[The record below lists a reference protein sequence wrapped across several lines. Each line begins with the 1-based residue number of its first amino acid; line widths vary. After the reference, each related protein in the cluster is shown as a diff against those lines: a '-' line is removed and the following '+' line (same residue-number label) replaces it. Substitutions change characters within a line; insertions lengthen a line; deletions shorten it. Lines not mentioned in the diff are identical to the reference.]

1 VNPSAAATP
10 VPALRSPVPIVVSL
24 NAEWH
29 ELVASWPPEPADWAG
44 RHGALAGG
52 GLVEVVERAATGDDA
67 VLLALLVESGEG
79 SELAGRTVLQA
90 MLGRLVRMARRDRWA
105 SVDDYVGALWC
116 VLRSYPLDRRPVRI
130 AANLALDTLK
140 TVQRD
145 RRWCSGPAV
154 DVWLPGEAWDAVLE
168 QGARRQL
175 LDHAAEQQAV
185 AAADLIDAGRRLRLV
200 DEDTSR
206 LLRHVYVDGL
216 SGREAAARLGTT
228 PGSLRVRC
236 SRAVRRLAGH
246 LPALVEAA

>member
-1 VNPSAAATP
+1 MNPSAAP
-10 VPALRSPVPIVVSL
+10 SRPSALRSPVPIVASL
-24 NAEWH
+24 NAEWR
-29 ELVASWPPEPADWAG
+29 ELVVAGLTEPGDWAG
-44 RHGALAGG
+44 RHVALAGG
-52 GLVEVVERAATGDDA
+52 GLAEAVERATTGDDA
-67 VLLALLVESGEG
+67 VLRALLVESAAG

-90 MLGRLVRMARRDRWA
+90 MLGRLVRMAGRDPQA

-116 VLRSYPLDRRPVRI
+116 VQRCYPLDRRPVRI

-145 RRWCSGPAV
+145 RRWCGAPAV
-154 DVWLPGEAWDAVLE
+154 DVWLPGEAWHAVLE
-168 QGARRQL
+168 QGVRRQV

-185 AAADLIDAGRRLRLV
+185 AAADLIEAGRRLRLV
-200 DEDTSR
+200 DEATSR
-206 LLRHVYVDGL
+206 LLRHVYVEGL
-216 SGREAAARLGTT
+216 SGREAAARLGTS

>member
-1 VNPSAAATP
+1 VNPNAVPDRPPGPRSA
-10 VPALRSPVPIVVSL
+10 VPIVAAL
-24 NAEWH
+24 DAQWQQ
-29 ELVASWPPEPADWAG
+29 LVAAGPSEPVEWAG
-44 RHGALAGG
+44 RHPPLAVG
-52 GLVEVVERAATGDDA
+52 GLVEVLERAATGEDA
-67 VLLALLVESGEG
+67 VLRALLVESAGG

-90 MLGRLVRMARRDRWA
+90 MLGRLVRMAGRDRWS
-105 SVDDYVGALWC
+105 SVDEYVGALWC
-116 VLRSYPLDRRPVRI
+116 VQRGYPLDRRPVRI

-145 RRWCSGPAV
+145 RRWCAGPAV

-168 QGARRQL
+168 QGVRRQV
-175 LDHAAEQQAV
+175 LDHAAEQRAL

-200 DEDTSR
+200 DEATSR
-206 LLRHVYVDGL
+206 LLHHVYVDGL

-236 SRAVRRLAGH
+236 SRAVRRLAVH